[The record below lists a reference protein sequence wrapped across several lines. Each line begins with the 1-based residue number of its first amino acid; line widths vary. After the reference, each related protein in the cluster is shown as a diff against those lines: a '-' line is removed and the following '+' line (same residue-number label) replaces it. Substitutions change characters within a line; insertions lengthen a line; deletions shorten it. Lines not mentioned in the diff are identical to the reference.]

1 MKALPI
7 ASLALVLALSGCSSS
22 PSIEEQTKLIEYE
35 RCLEHRENV
44 RLAVGEILDEQWKN
58 SQSDEALATRLT
70 IAYGQIVKPEN
81 KDEILVA
88 FKKDALQYC
97 KELRP

>member
-1 MKALPI
+1 MKSLPI
-7 ASLALVLALSGCSSS
+7 ASLALVLALSGCASS

-58 SQSDEALATRLT
+58 SQSDEALVKRLT
-70 IAYGQIVKPEN
+70 IAYGQIVEPEN